1 MEIKSYRTKDEMAD
15 YFAKLA
21 DGFETDAA
29 RAEVSGADIEEVA
42 FLRGKAEAYEIAAF
56 EVSHNM

>member
-1 MEIKSYRTKDEMAD
+1 METKNYRTKDEMAD

-21 DGFETDAA
+21 DAFETEAA
-29 RAEVSGADIEEVA
+29 MAEDVEEVA
-42 FLRGKAEAYEIAAF
+42 FLRGKAEAYELAAF